1 MLRENCQVLRL
12 TSRPLLRLA
21 AVALALASFASAAR
35 ADNLADTANAALW
48 ATDFDGSP
56 STSFASEASEFAF
69 PAQPAYFNPI
79 SFADGQSRAAFQ
91 AGSGDTPYLVEA
103 FLGDQKFDSLVGTSG
118 ISPSYNGFYDDS
130 LNAVQIKSMGAGTG
144 PSYILDNIE
153 MTTLGTTVPEPNTF
167 LLLGS
172 AMLVLGVGLR
182 YFFAR
187 D

>member
-1 MLRENCQVLRL
+1 MLQENCQVLRL

-21 AVALALASFASAAR
+21 AVALALASCASAAR

-130 LNAVQIKSMGAGTG
+130 LNAVQIKSMGKGTG
-144 PSYILDNIE
+144 PSYIIDNIE

>member
-1 MLRENCQVLRL
+1 MLGENRQVLRL
-12 TSRPLLRLA
+12 TSRLLLRLA
-21 AVALALASFASAAR
+21 VVALALASFALTAR
-35 ADNLADTANAALW
+35 ADNLADTANV
-48 ATDFDGSP
+48 TTFDGSA

-79 SFADGQSRAAFQ
+79 SFTDGQSRAAFQ
-91 AGSGDTPYLVEA
+91 AGSGDTPNLVEA

-130 LNAVQIKSMGAGTG
+130 LNAVEIKSMGTGTG
-144 PSYILDNIE
+144 PSYIIDNIE

-167 LLLGS
+167 LLLSS
-172 AMLVLGVGLR
+172 AMLVLGVGRR